1 MICAHSHCTLS
12 QNLDNVIKKYGY
24 VHIKNLDK
32 KNLDKCVMGLSTN
45 RFPGS

>member
-32 KNLDKCVMGLSTN
+32 CVMGLSTN
-45 RFPGS
+45 RFLGS